1 MKLFLVTFHKQVS
14 DDTGHERSSLQHQAL
29 IHSTSKASA
38 LLVGQ
43 TKFCEAEGIADWRLR
58 ADACEASEVLEEVE

>member
-14 DDTGHERSSLQHQAL
+14 DDTGHERHALQHQAL
-29 IHSTSKASA
+29 ILTTSMASA
-38 LLVGQ
+38 LSVGQ
-43 TKFCEAEGIADWRLR
+43 AMFCEAQGIADWRLR